1 MGEARKMSDASEA
14 AIIESWK
21 LNAAPWTSAVR
32 ERRIDS
38 RRRVTDAAI
47 LEAIQAFQPKSVIDM
62 GCGEGWLARALA
74 ERGVDVLGVDAEPS
88 LVDEARALGGG
99 DFRTMSYADIASGKL
114 DAKADMVVCNFSL
127 LGERS
132 VELLVRAVPALLLPR
147 GVLVVQTLHPR
158 EASGEL
164 PYEDGW
170 REGSW
175 KGFGPEFSRAAPW
188 YFRTFE
194 GWARLFEEAGLPLI
208 ATYAP
213 ADVETGKPMSAIF
226 VCAISHGEGE
236 TGG

>member
-1 MGEARKMSDASEA
+1 MSDASEV
-14 AIIESWK
+14 AIVESWK
-21 LNAAPWTSAVR
+21 HNAAPWTSAVR
-32 ERRIDS
+32 EGRIES

-47 LEAIQAFQPKSVIDM
+47 LDAILAFQPKSVIDM

-74 ERGVDVLGVDAEPS
+74 ERGIDVLGVDAEPS
-88 LVDEARALGGG
+88 LVEEARALGGG
-99 DFRTMSYADIASGKL
+99 DFLTMSYADVAAGKF

-132 VELLVRAVPALLLPR
+132 VELLLRAVPALLLPR

-158 EASGEL
+158 EACGGL
-164 PYEDGW
+164 PYADGW

-194 GWARLFEEAGLPLI
+194 GWARLFDEAGLPLV

-213 ADVETGKPMSAIF
+213 ADEGGGKPMSAIF
-226 VCAISHGEGE
+226 VCAIRHGEGE
-236 TGG
+236 NPG